1 MTPMTQSV
9 LSPAVETAGRM
20 AFGMVYSR
28 MLYAAAAL
36 DLAEH
41 LRQGD
46 RSVDELARLTD
57 THAPSLGRLLRT
69 LASYDVFRVTDD
81 GRYALNDVG
90 ATLCRDAPVSVRD
103 LVLHLGSEA
112 NVRMWGGMLFS
123 LRTGAPAF
131 EHVNGCS
138 LFEYL
143 DANPQEAV
151 LFNHVMSMG
160 TSRAIPDILANY
172 DVSGYSRI
180 VDVGGGDGSLLAAI
194 LKSATRATGVLL
206 ECASGIRDARANPD
220 IAALGHR
227 VDLVEG
233 DFFAAVPEGAD
244 VYLLKHVL
252 HDWNDER
259 ALAILRT
266 VRRAMAPA
274 SRLLIVEVMYE
285 KGDTSTRGKLLD
297 LSMLLMTGG
306 RERRE
311 LEYRDLCR
319 AAGLTV
325 TRVDP
330 SVGRYSLMEAACA

>member
-1 MTPMTQSV
+1 MTPVTQSA

-36 DLAEH
+36 DLADH
-41 LRQGD
+41 LRQCD
-46 RSVDELARLTD
+46 RSIEELARLTE
-57 THAPSLGRLLRT
+57 THAPSLERLLRV
-69 LASYDVFRVTDD
+69 LAGYGVFRFMDD

-112 NVRMWGGMLFS
+112 HVRMWSGILFS

-143 DANPQEAV
+143 DANPQDAT
-151 LFNHVMSMG
+151 LFNRVMSMG
-160 TSRAIPDILANY
+160 TSRAIPDILENN
-172 DVSGYSRI
+172 DFSGCSRI
-180 VDVGGGDGSLLAAI
+180 VDVGGGNGSLLAAI
-194 LKSATRATGVLL
+194 LKSATRATGALL
-206 ECASGIRDARANPD
+206 ECAAGIRDARANPE
-220 IAALGHR
+220 IAALGDR
-227 VDLVEG
+227 VDLIEG
-233 DFFAAVPEGAD
+233 DFFTSAPEGAD

-259 ALAILRT
+259 ARAILRT

-285 KGDTSTRGKLLD
+285 KGDGSTRGKLLD

-311 LEYRDLCR
+311 QEYRDLCR

-325 TRVDP
+325 ARVVP
-330 SVGRYSLMEAACA
+330 AIGRYCLMEAACA